1 MGSPF
6 DLRRFAPPAE
16 TTFTLRKHG
25 DHVFAVDGDPEVD
38 DVAVMLR
45 IENVVRGIEEG
56 DPVEAL
62 TEGKAL
68 LLRMIQDC
76 QPETVEL
83 KVGPQE
89 LVVLFALIV
98 KGPTVAEAVMKSI
111 TASNAAEEEA
121 LEHGDDERAPQEDD
135 DESEGGAPVAPLASR
150 KRSSKRSSSSA
161 GPSSSAATDGLPAT
175 GTG

>member
-25 DHVFAVDGDPEVD
+25 DFVFRVDGDPEVD

-56 DPVEAL
+56 NAAEAL
-62 TEGKAL
+62 TEGKQL
-68 LLRMIQDC
+68 LLRMVREC
-76 QPETVEL
+76 QPDVEEI

-89 LVVLFALIV
+89 LIILFALIV
-98 KGPTVAEAVMKSI
+98 KGPTVAEAVMESI
-111 TASNAAEEEA
+111 TASNLAEAEA
-121 LEHGDDERAPQEDD
+121 LELGDDDERAAKEDD
-135 DESEGGAPVAPLASR
+135 GSEGGADVAPLPSR
-150 KRSSKRSSSSA
+150 TRSSRRSSSSP
-161 GPSSSAATDGLPAT
+161 GRSSSEGTAGLPAT